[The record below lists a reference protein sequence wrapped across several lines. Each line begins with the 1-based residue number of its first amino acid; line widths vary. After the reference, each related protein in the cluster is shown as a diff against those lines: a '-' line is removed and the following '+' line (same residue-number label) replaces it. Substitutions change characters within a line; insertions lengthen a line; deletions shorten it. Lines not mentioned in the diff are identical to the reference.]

1 MSIKRVMIGA
11 GDLCAAVLTLMTAFL
26 IGNGGAVPAWMMMY
40 LGALSFVALLG
51 LWARCWYE

>member
-1 MSIKRVMIGA
+1 MSIRRIMMGA
-11 GDLCAAVLTLMTAFL
+11 GTVCASALTLLLALL

-51 LWARCWYE
+51 LWARCGR